1 MLSLLEPIVVQ
12 SLNDNYFTFTFLPW
26 VIQHWVL
33 VLCIIGGIIATIA
46 GTIYLDKEKN

>member
-12 SLNDNYFTFTFLPW
+12 SLNDNYFTFIFLPW

-33 VLCIIGGIIATIA
+33 VMCIIGGIIVTIA
-46 GTIYLDKEKN
+46 GTIYFNKERD